1 MAGVR
6 GDSEVQC
13 GDGEGQLC
21 GSWGGGR
28 ALELMENVE

>member
-6 GDSEVQC
+6 GDREVQC

-21 GSWGGGR
+21 GSGGGGYWS
-28 ALELMENVE
+28 